1 MCGIREI
8 SVRSGQDKG
17 KISPGQRSGMIQV
30 GVDWG

>member
-8 SVRSGQDKG
+8 SVMSGQDKG
-17 KISPGQRSGMIQV
+17 KISPRWRSGMIQV